1 MDTQS
6 WRGDT
11 VASGEDDE
19 AQKKLVWILA
29 SWVKRQQ
36 GTAVDLVE
44 LVEAL
49 GLKNAFLEMTSAD
62 GRRQLAEAAW
72 IQATLERG
80 TSLDGTTFDN
90 NEPL

>member
-1 MDTQS
+1 MDMQT
-6 WRGDT
+6 WRGET
-11 VASGEDDE
+11 VASGVDRDAEI
-19 AQKKLVWILA
+19 KLIWILA
-29 SWVKRQQ
+29 MWVKRQQ

-44 LVEAL
+44 LVEEL
-49 GLKNAFLEMTSAD
+49 GLKEVFLVMTMAD

-80 TSLDGTTFDN
+80 ASLDGTTFDT